1 MNGAPEVSGNPPPS
15 DCAPALGRRLPA
27 VWDAI
32 VVGAGPAGSTAAA
45 LLARQGLRVLL
56 LDKSASPPPKVCG
69 EYLSPGCLRILESI
83 GALKPIRDAGARAL
97 HGMLIHTAA
106 GRSVRATYPHEGVSG
121 AAQHGLGVP
130 RTLLDPILLDI
141 AIKSGAEF
149 APHFQVGDLMWKG
162 GRVTGIQGRL
172 RGQVQGL
179 AARLTIGADGRH
191 SVVARRLGGVER
203 HAWLDKIALVGYV
216 AGARRAEDMG
226 EIFLGRDRYCILNPI
241 GPDLT
246 NIGLVIN
253 RRDFPRGKNPAR
265 LVMGAA
271 ETLCGLEDRL
281 APSRL
286 VGPIRCLGPLAHRA
300 RRLVAPGA
308 LLVGDAAGFLDPFTG
323 EGIHA
328 GLRSAELA
336 AGFSV
341 EALTLDPTTHP
352 DLGAYARAWTREFL
366 PKWRLCMGLQHAIRH
381 PALAEWIVTSL
392 KPRPHLTTLLM
403 AAVGDLLP
411 AHDLHPVRL
420 LFSSLTGCGALA

>member
-1 MNGAPEVSGNPPPS
+1 MTSSAQRRIPLPPR
-15 DCAPALGRRLPA
+15 AG
-27 VWDAI
+27 WDVV
-32 VVGAGPAGSTAAA
+32 VVGSGPAGSTAAA

-83 GALKPIRDAGARAL
+83 GALKPIRDAGARPL

-106 GRSVRATYPHEGVSG
+106 GRSVRATYPHDRVSG
-121 AAQHGLGVP
+121 AAQHGLGIP
-130 RTLLDPILLDI
+130 RILLDPILLDI

-149 APHFQVGDLMWKG
+149 AANFQVGDLLWEG

-172 RGQVQGL
+172 RGQVQRL

-191 SVVARRLGGVER
+191 SVVARRLGAVER
-203 HAWLDKIALVGYV
+203 HGWLDKIALVGYV

-253 RRDFPRGKNPAR
+253 RRDFPRGMDPAR
-265 LVMGAA
+265 LVMGTG

-300 RRLVAPGA
+300 KRLVAPGA
-308 LLVGDAAGFLDPFTG
+308 LLVGDAAGFFDPFTG

-336 AGFSV
+336 AWFAV
-341 EALTLDPTTHP
+341 EALRRDPTPHP
-352 DLGAYARAWTREFL
+352 ELGAYTRAWASEFL

-381 PALAEWIVTSL
+381 PALAEWIVSSL
-392 KPRPHLTTLLM
+392 EPRPHLTTLLM
-403 AAVGDLLP
+403 AAVGDLIP
-411 AHDLHPVRL
+411 ARDLGPVRL
-420 LFSSLTGCGALA
+420 LFSYLTGWGALA